1 MPVLLNVGITH
12 TVAEIR
18 SISMKTLSEF
28 IDSSGSL
35 LTPHLQVLVP
45 CLLKATGEL
54 ELPKLSYMSNQLGG
68 NSEAQEMI
76 DSARAEV
83 AKQHHSTET
92 LSKCIRYI
100 DFESL
105 EKMTPVIVELMKVAV
120 NLGTKIACAHFVC
133 LVRFII
139 ISCHYLN
146 EQTTAFQFTNE
157 SENSRNL
164 VHKLH
169 FNSFRFIADNDSVSK
184 RDAIVGWEIFERMFW
199 WSEGPQQ
206 HRT

>member
-1 MPVLLNVGITH
+1 MAASTNNGKAGEIVAGTVIPVLLNVGITH
-12 TVAEIR
+12 AVSEIR
-18 SISMKTLSEF
+18 ALSMKTLSEL

-35 LTPHLQVLVP
+35 LTPHLPVLVP

-92 LSKCIRYI
+92 LTKCIRYI
-100 DFESL
+100 DYEAL
-105 EKMTPVIVELMKVAV
+105 EKMTPEIVEVMKVAV

-133 LVRFII
+133 LVRRFVFLVL
-139 ISCHYLN
+139 CD
-146 EQTTAFQFTNE
+146 FCE
-157 SENSRNL
+157 S
-164 VHKLH
+164 
-169 FNSFRFIADNDSVSK
+169 F
-184 RDAIVGWEIFERMFW
+184 
-199 WSEGPQQ
+199 
-206 HRT
+206 